1 MVIKMGIT
9 TVTPNQPVKPTTP
22 ETITNPTTPEVVMPP
37 VDGGEGGANPPGLGG
52 LFDVGLNIFN
62 LAGQYVGGI
71 VDATAGNL
79 VRCAANIVA
88 TPLELIGAT
97 VNTAVDTAA
106 SVITGQASIP
116 EAAVQG
122 ITNLSLSYTRE
133 IAEVVAD
140 PFVWLGGV
148 AGSLVGNEDLGMQIA
163 NPILDSIAPNT
174 ETPFDFVNPI
184 ADTVADSLF
193 AWDDLFFGG
202 NGKGEFMGE

>member
-1 MVIKMGIT
+1 MVIKMGISNIN
-9 TVTPNQPVKPTTP
+9 PNQPVKPSNP
-22 ETITNPTTPEVVMPP
+22 ETITKPISPEVTPP
-37 VDGGEGGANPPGLGG
+37 VIDVPNGDANPPGLGG
-52 LFDVGLNIFN
+52 LFDIGANIFN

-79 VRCAANIVA
+79 VRCAGNIVA

-122 ITNLSLSYTRE
+122 ITNLSLSFTRE

-140 PFVWLGGV
+140 PFVWVGGI

-202 NGKGEFMGE
+202 NGNGCFMGE